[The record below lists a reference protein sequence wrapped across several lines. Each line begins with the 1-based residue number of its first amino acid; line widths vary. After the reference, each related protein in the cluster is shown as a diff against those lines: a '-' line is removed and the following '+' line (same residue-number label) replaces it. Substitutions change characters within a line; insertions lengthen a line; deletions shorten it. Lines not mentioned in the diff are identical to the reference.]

1 VRETEF
7 FAERM
12 RGVNFSGTID
22 IIRKAR
28 QLRQEGIEV
37 IDFGSGRP
45 DTPKH
50 VKDAAKRM
58 LDSPAAASCTD
69 ARGLAEL
76 REAVAEKLQGENSI
90 QANPQSEIIITAGS
104 KQALFMTFLAL
115 VDRGEEV
122 LLGDPSWVSYEP
134 AIRLA
139 GGIPAFIPLKEEN
152 AFKMSIHDL
161 KERITP
167 KTKMLVLCNPHNPTG
182 TLLEQSDLMAI
193 AEMARKHS
201 FLVLV
206 DEAYE
211 HFTYDGYGHISM
223 ASLPKMKERTITVQT
238 TSKVYNMHGWRVGW
252 IVANEEIIE
261 RMLAIHS
268 HLITSPTSF
277 AQAGAV
283 SALQESI
290 GMGEVPLSE
299 IAGKYQGNRD
309 AMIDGLRGIPGVTCV
324 KSNGGYFAF
333 PNIKSFGKTSRGM
346 AHYLLETARVATT
359 PGDAF
364 GENGE
369 GHLRFLFL
377 SPIPEIE
384 EGVER
389 VKVALSNLHNKG

>member
-1 VRETEF
+1 VRGTRV
-7 FAERM
+7 FADRTW
-12 RGVNFSGTID
+12 GLNFSGTIE
-22 IIRKAR
+22 IIKRVR
-28 QLRQEGIEV
+28 QLRDEGIEV
-37 IDFGSGRP
+37 IDFGSSRP

-69 ARGLAEL
+69 ARGLGEL
-76 REAVAEKLQGENSI
+76 REAVAEKLHSENGI
-90 QANPQSEIIITAGS
+90 QANPHSEIIITAGS
-104 KQALFMTFLAL
+104 KQALFMAFLTL
-115 VDRGEEV
+115 VDQGEEV

-139 GGIPAFIPLKEEN
+139 GGIPVFIPLKEEN
-152 AFKMSIHDL
+152 AFKMSIHEL
-161 KERITP
+161 RERVTP
-167 KTKMLVLCNPHNPTG
+167 KTKMLILCNPHNPTG
-182 TLLEQSDLMAI
+182 TVLEQSDLIPI
-193 AEMARKHS
+193 AEMARKHN

-211 HFTYDGYGHISM
+211 HFTYDGHEHISM
-223 ASLPKMKERTITVQT
+223 ASLPKMKGRTITVQT

-252 IVANEEIIE
+252 VVANEEIIE

-299 IAGKYQGNRD
+299 ISRRYQRNRD
-309 AMIDGLRGIPGVTCV
+309 AIIDGLRSIPGVTCV
-324 KSNGGYFAF
+324 RSTGGYFAF
-333 PNIKSFGKTSRGM
+333 PNVKSFGKTSREM

-364 GENGE
+364 GKNGE

-377 SPIPEIE
+377 SPPPEIE
-384 EGVER
+384 EGIER
-389 VKVALSNLHNKG
+389 VKRSLEELEPRG